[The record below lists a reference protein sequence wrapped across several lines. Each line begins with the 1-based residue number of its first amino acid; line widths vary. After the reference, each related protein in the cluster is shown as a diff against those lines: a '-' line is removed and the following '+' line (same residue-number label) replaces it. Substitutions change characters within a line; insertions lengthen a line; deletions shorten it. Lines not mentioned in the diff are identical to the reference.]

1 MARREKGEGRKGAR
15 VARPRAQR
23 WAWLSAS
30 WRHSRVDLVP
40 ASLGETRLR
49 TIFWRPSPPVP
60 ASSLAGAGVGSE
72 IASMKSYF
80 HNRRDG
86 WAVMQVIDEERL
98 ESDLQY
104 RYEYLADFIG
114 FGPQDVA
121 TIQAAGPLLGPLIP
135 QLVDQTY
142 QKLLRYTATARH
154 FVPRQAGYDGPL
166 PPSIEQI
173 SAQHPQIQF
182 RKEHLARYFMQI
194 LTRSYDSKMVLYL
207 DMVGKIHTP
216 RAGSQ
221 EIDVPLVQMNALM
234 GLLSDILGD
243 ALVSQCGDLA
253 TAWRTLRSF
262 QKLLWLQNDFITR
275 HYQSTLSLA
284 DA

>member
-1 MARREKGEGRKGAR
+1 MR
-15 VARPRAQR
+15 
-23 WAWLSAS
+23 
-30 WRHSRVDLVP
+30 
-40 ASLGETRLR
+40 
-49 TIFWRPSPPVP
+49 
-60 ASSLAGAGVGSE
+60 
-72 IASMKSYF
+72 
-80 HNRRDG
+80 
-86 WAVMQVIDEERL
+86 VIDEERL